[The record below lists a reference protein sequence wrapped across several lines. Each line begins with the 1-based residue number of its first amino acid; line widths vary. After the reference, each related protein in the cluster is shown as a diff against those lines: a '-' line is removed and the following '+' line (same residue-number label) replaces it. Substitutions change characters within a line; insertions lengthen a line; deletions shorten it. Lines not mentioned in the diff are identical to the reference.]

1 MKGDFGLKKTFDL
14 KLFDL
19 GSKCKSQP
27 QIFAE
32 SME

>member
-1 MKGDFGLKKTFDL
+1 MRFWFEKSFDL
-14 KLFDL
+14 KIFDL
-19 GSKCKSQP
+19 GSKCKSQA